1 MDELDRL
8 FNELVRVLRD
18 SRPELLARPFEVAE
32 LIAYVPYRAVRTA
45 IGTETND
52 DYAHVMMRLLSG
64 ESGYLFADEMLQD
77 DMRNELSS
85 PNPNLAVY
93 RSYLNAHVT
102 LSQEHTRRVLDALGT
117 AAAVMKEAVSELSA
131 LGAALASAAA
141 AIENTPVAPMAPVP
155 PVAPPK
161 APAPPAVPR
170 ASTAAPVAPPAPP
183 RPHTETRA
191 PNPLSTDVPRRT
203 SRPGCKYCGHALPE
217 GRDAQFCP
225 NCGQNLLVRR
235 CAACSSELEA
245 GWKFCIT
252 CGRAAP

>member
-8 FNELVRVLRD
+8 FHELVRVLRD
-18 SRPELLARPFEVAE
+18 ARPELLARPFEVAE
-32 LIAYVPYRAVRTA
+32 LIAYVPYRAVRAT

-52 DYAHVMMRLLSG
+52 DYAHVIMRLLSG
-64 ESGYLFADEMLQD
+64 ERGYLFADEMLQD

-93 RSYLNAHVT
+93 RSYLNARIA
-102 LSQEHTRRVLDALGT
+102 LSQQHTRATLDALGT
-117 AAAVMKEAVSELSA
+117 AAAVTSDAVSELSA
-131 LGAALASAAA
+131 LGAALANAAA
-141 AIENTPVAPMAPVP
+141 AIESTTAAPTEPAMPPAPA
-155 PVAPPK
+155 APSA
-161 APAPPAVPR
+161 APAP
-170 ASTAAPVAPPAPP
+170 AAAAP

-191 PNPLSTDVPRRT
+191 PNPLSTEVPRRT

-225 NCGQNLLVRR
+225 NCGQNLHVRR